1 MKQETARF
9 LRQIRLMQ
17 LSDYFRFL
25 LLKYQNR
32 RKNAAFRQRY
42 PEVALPPDY
51 MMYEAFQLDYERY
64 YLNGQRT
71 AEWLVGLIQRH
82 MQMEGASILDW
93 GCGPARVVRH
103 LRNLIPEATY
113 YGSDYNPD
121 TIAWC
126 SHTFNDI
133 YFHSNDLMPGLVYE
147 PGMFDLAYAIS
158 IFTHLSEEAH
168 EAWLREL
175 CRVLK
180 PGGILML
187 TLHGAGFRHKLTEKE
202 LQLFDS
208 DCLVIRGNVREGHRT
223 YAAFHPEGWVR
234 NWIKDLEIIQFIPG
248 DEGTQ
253 DTWLFRIPVK
263 GNLRSEDQY
272 EQSGENTGLEDGG
285 YNSEPV
291 GAPEEGDRVE

>member
-1 MKQETARF
+1 MKQEAARF
-9 LRQIRLMQ
+9 LRDMRLLQ
-17 LSDYFRFL
+17 VSDYFRFL
-25 LLKYQNR
+25 LLKYENR
-32 RKNAAFRQRY
+32 KKNAEFRSRY

-71 AEWLVGLIQRH
+71 AEWLVGLVHPH
-82 MQMEGASILDW
+82 MNMEGASILDW

-113 YGSDYNPD
+113 YGSDYNPQ

-126 SHTFNDI
+126 SHTFSDI

-147 PGMFDLAYAIS
+147 KGMFDLVYAIS

-168 EAWLREL
+168 HAWLREL

-187 TLHGAGFRHKLTEKE
+187 TLHGAGFREKLTDKEKP
-202 LQLFDS
+202 QFDS
-208 DCLVIRGNVREGHRT
+208 DQLVIRGNVREGHRT
-223 YAAFHPEGWVR
+223 FAAFHPEGWVR
-234 NWIKDLEIIQFIPG
+234 KWTEGLDIVQFIPG

-253 DTWLFRIPVK
+253 DTWLFRVPAEAPSE
-263 GNLRSEDQY
+263 SEDQY
-272 EQSGENTGLEDGG
+272 QQTGEEPGLEDSGNDG
-285 YNSEPV
+285 DAV